1 MRFIAAI
8 LFLLIFL
15 PVLGAMAMS
24 GKKALKFS
32 GEMDV
37 EQLLPTL
44 VYMEIPEE
52 SAGEMIGAQA
62 VLVRSRIYLRWEAA
76 DQKDEIYK
84 ELLEEGMEYERN
96 HRMDKGLF
104 SLCKEAVEDTRGY
117 MLSYGG
123 QVIEGPYC
131 RASNGWTR
139 GGKEVLGSDRY
150 GWLVGVESRE
160 DLDYGAEEE
169 PVWFSEQE
177 MYELL
182 KQQTGNEK
190 LVQEGILDS
199 VKVDAADSSGYA
211 LKVSAGGIQMSGES
225 FRNALGLDSSS
236 FTAQKNGDA
245 LVFTCRGKGHGM
257 GLSQYGA
264 NQLADEG
271 KSWRDILNHYFPN
284 AQIIERNFV

>member
-15 PVLGAMAMS
+15 PVLGAVAMS
-24 GKKALKFS
+24 GKKSLKFS
-32 GEMDV
+32 GEMDM
-37 EQLLPTL
+37 EQLLPML
-44 VYMEIPEE
+44 VYMEVPEE
-52 SAGEMIGAQA
+52 SDGEMIAAQS

-76 DQKDEIYK
+76 ENKNEIYQ
-84 ELLEEGMEYERN
+84 ELLEKSLGYERN
-96 HRMDKGLF
+96 HRMDNCLF
-104 SLCKEAVEDTRGY
+104 SLCKEAVESTRGY

-123 QVIEGPYC
+123 QVVEGPYC

-139 GGKEVLGSDRY
+139 GGKEVMGSDRY
-150 GWLVGVESRE
+150 GWLVGVESKD
-160 DLDYGAEEE
+160 DLDYGSEEK

-177 MYELL
+177 LYDCL
-182 KQQTGNEK
+182 KKETANEN

-199 VKVDAADSSGYA
+199 VKVETSDSSGYA
-211 LKVSAGGIQMSGES
+211 LQVSVGGIRISGEA
-225 FRNALGLDSSS
+225 FRNALGLSSSS
-236 FTAQKNGDA
+236 FTTQKNDDS

-264 NQLADEG
+264 NQLALDG
-271 KSWRDILNHYFPN
+271 MGWRDILNHYFPN